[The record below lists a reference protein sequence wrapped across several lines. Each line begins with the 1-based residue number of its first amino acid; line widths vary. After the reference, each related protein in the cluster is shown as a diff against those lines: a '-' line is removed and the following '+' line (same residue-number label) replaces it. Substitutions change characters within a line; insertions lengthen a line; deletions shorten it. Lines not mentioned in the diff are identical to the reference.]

1 LTGAAPDGDAGALG
15 AREAMAMDDTAGAK
29 PRKRDPERTRARLL
43 DVATREFADHGFEGA
58 RVDRIV
64 RAARVTPRML
74 YHYFGSKERLYLD
87 VLDAVYAE
95 IRAGER
101 DLDLDA
107 GDPVDAM
114 RRLVGFTF
122 DFFQKNRVFVRITRG
137 ENMLGGRYLRRSQ
150 MIRDMSQPLIDQID
164 RLLARGVAEG
174 AFRAGVDALQLYVS
188 IVALSVHHLN
198 NAATLS
204 AVFGR
209 ELSDRAWIA
218 ERRAHAVVMALRHVG
233 VDAVEDRTLL

>member
-1 LTGAAPDGDAGALG
+1 MASMAKEEAAL
-15 AREAMAMDDTAGAK
+15 AK
-29 PRKRDPERTRARLL
+29 PRRRDPERTRARLL
-43 DVATREFADHGFEGA
+43 EVAIREFSEHGYEGA

-74 YHYFGSKERLYLD
+74 YHYFGSKERLYLA

-95 IRAGER
+95 IRVGER

-107 GDPVDAM
+107 GDPAEAM

-122 DFFQKNRVFVRITRG
+122 DFFQKNGTFVRITRG
-137 ENMLGGRYLRRSQ
+137 ENMLGGRYLRQSR
-150 MIRDMSQPLIDQID
+150 MIRDMSLPLIEQMA
-164 RLLARGVAEG
+164 RLLERGAAAGV
-174 AFRAGVDALQLYVS
+174 FRSGVDALQLYVS

-209 ELSDRAWIA
+209 DLSDRTWIA
-218 ERRAHAVVMALRHVG
+218 ERRAHAAAMALRHVG
-233 VDAVEDRTLL
+233 VDVTEADV